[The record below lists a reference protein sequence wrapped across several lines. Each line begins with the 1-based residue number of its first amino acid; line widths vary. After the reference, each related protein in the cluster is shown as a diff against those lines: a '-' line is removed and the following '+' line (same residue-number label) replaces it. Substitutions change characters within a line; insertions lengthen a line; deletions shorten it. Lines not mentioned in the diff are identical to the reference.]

1 LSAVGVSSQP
11 LTVDQPS
18 AREKSLPDIDLL
30 KNLEL
35 YRTCS
40 LWAIRIKAVRGNAS
54 IGQTAVAGEVI
65 YVVYGAI
72 AAALF
77 FDFVNGFHD
86 AANSI
91 ATVVGTRV
99 LRPLQAVSI
108 AATANFIGPFIF
120 GTAVAATV
128 GKGIITPE
136 FSTLY
141 VIFAG
146 LIGAIVWDLITWWFG
161 LPSSSSHALIGG
173 LVGSALIAG
182 GLEGIVFSGIEKVLT
197 FMVVSPAIGFVI
209 AAGFTVAIMLAFRRT
224 PSAKVNRAFG
234 KLQVVS
240 SAFFSLTHGA
250 NDGQKTMGVITA
262 LLIAGG
268 LLDAKEFTVPL
279 WVILSAAA
287 AIALG
292 TFFGGWRIVKT
303 MAFRLTNL
311 KPFQGFAAETGGG
324 AILTSMAWLGIPV
337 STTHAISGAIMGTGS
352 TKRLSA
358 VRWGLGKR
366 IVYAW
371 IITIPASAGI
381 AAGVLLLMNAIGL
394 R

>member
-1 LSAVGVSSQP
+1 
-11 LTVDQPS
+11 
-18 AREKSLPDIDLL
+18 
-30 KNLEL
+30 
-35 YRTCS
+35 
-40 LWAIRIKAVRGNAS
+40 
-54 IGQTAVAGEVI
+54 VAQEVI
-65 YVVYGAI
+65 FVVYGAI

-99 LRPLQAVSI
+99 LRPLQAVAL
-108 AATANFIGPFIF
+108 AAMANFAGPFVF

-128 GKGIITPE
+128 GKGIIQPE
-136 FSTLY
+136 FSTVY
-141 VIFAG
+141 VILAG
-146 LIGAIVWDLITWWFG
+146 LIGAIIWDLITWWFG

-173 LVGSALIAG
+173 LVGSALLVG
-182 GLEGIVFSGIEKVLT
+182 GLEALVFDGIQKVLV
-197 FMVVSPAIGFVI
+197 FMVVSPSVGFAI
-209 AAGFTVAIMLAFRRT
+209 AAGFALAIMYFLGRST
-224 PSAKVNRAFG
+224 SARVNRIFG
-234 KLQVVS
+234 RLQIAS

-268 LLDAKEFTVPL
+268 LLQTEAFIVPL
-279 WVILSAAA
+279 WVVLGAAA

-311 KPFQGFAAETGGG
+311 RPYQGFCAETGGG
-324 AILTSMAWLGIPV
+324 VILTSMAWLGIPV
-337 STTHAISGAIMGTGS
+337 STTHAISGAIMGVGS

-358 VRWGLGKR
+358 VRWGLGRR

-371 IITIPASAGI
+371 IITIPASAAI
-381 AAGVLLLMNAIGL
+381 AAASMLAIRAIAG
-394 R
+394 

>member
-1 LSAVGVSSQP
+1 MVEFGGPIL
-11 LTVDQPS
+11 
-18 AREKSLPDIDLL
+18 
-30 KNLEL
+30 
-35 YRTCS
+35 
-40 LWAIRIKAVRGNAS
+40 
-54 IGQTAVAGEVI
+54 
-65 YVVYGAI
+65 VVYGAI

-91 ATVVGTRV
+91 ATIVGTRV
-99 LRPLQAVSI
+99 LRPLHAVSI
-108 AATANFIGPFIF
+108 AAFANFAGPFVF

-128 GKGIITPE
+128 GKGIIQPE
-136 FSTLY
+136 FSTVY
-141 VIFAG
+141 VILAG
-146 LIGAIVWDLITWWFG
+146 LIGGIVWDLITWWFG

-182 GLEGIVFSGIEKVLT
+182 GLQGIIFSGIEKILI
-197 FMVVSPAIGFVI
+197 FMVVSPSLGFAI
-209 AAGFTVAIMLAFRRT
+209 AAAYTVAIMLGFRKST
-224 PSAKVNRAFG
+224 SVKVNRIFG
-234 KLQVVS
+234 KLQIVS

-268 LLDAKEFTVPL
+268 LLKEQGFQVPL
-279 WVILSAAA
+279 LVVISASL
-287 AIALG
+287 AIAFG

-311 KPFQGFAAETGGG
+311 KPYQGFAAETGGG
-324 AILTSMAWLGIPV
+324 AILTTMAWLGIPV

-352 TKRLSA
+352 TKRFSA

-366 IVYAW
+366 IIYAW
-371 IITIPASAGI
+371 IITIPASGAI
-381 AAGVLLLMNAIGL
+381 AAATLLLMNAVGIK
-394 R
+394 

>member
-1 LSAVGVSSQP
+1 
-11 LTVDQPS
+11 
-18 AREKSLPDIDLL
+18 
-30 KNLEL
+30 
-35 YRTCS
+35 
-40 LWAIRIKAVRGNAS
+40 
-54 IGQTAVAGEVI
+54 VAEEI
-65 YVVYGAI
+65 IFVVYGAI
-72 AAALF
+72 VVALF

-99 LRPLQAVSI
+99 LRPLQAVGM
-108 AATANFIGPFIF
+108 AAVANFAGPFVF

-128 GKGIITPE
+128 GKGIIQPE
-136 FSTLY
+136 FSTVY
-141 VIFAG
+141 VILAG
-146 LIGAIVWDLITWWFG
+146 LVGAIVWDLVTWWLG

-173 LVGSALIAG
+173 LVGSALMVG
-182 GLEGIVFSGIEKVLT
+182 GLQALVFSGVERVLV
-197 FMVVSPAIGFVI
+197 FMVVSPSIGFAI
-209 AAGFTVAIMLAFRRT
+209 AAGFALAILYFLGRSV
-224 PSAKVNRAFG
+224 PGKVNRVFG
-234 KLQVVS
+234 RLQIVS
-240 SAFFSLTHGA
+240 ASFFSLTHGA

-268 LLDAKEFTVPL
+268 MLQSEKFIVPL
-279 WVILSAAA
+279 WVIMGAAV

-311 KPFQGFAAETGGG
+311 KPYQGFCAETGGG

-337 STTHAISGAIMGTGS
+337 STTHAISGAIMGAGS

-358 VRWGLGKR
+358 VRWGLGRR

-371 IITIPASAGI
+371 IITIPASAGL
-381 AAGVLLLMNAIGL
+381 AAASLLLIRAITG
-394 R
+394 

>member
-1 LSAVGVSSQP
+1 MA
-11 LTVDQPS
+11 
-18 AREKSLPDIDLL
+18 E
-30 KNLEL
+30 E
-35 YRTCS
+35 
-40 LWAIRIKAVRGNAS
+40 S
-54 IGQTAVAGEVI
+54 II
-65 YVVYGAI
+65 LIVYGAI
-72 AAALF
+72 GAALF

-91 ATVVGTRV
+91 ATVVGTKV
-99 LRPLQAVSI
+99 LRPIRAVAI
-108 AATANFIGPFIF
+108 AATANFAGPFVF

-128 GKGIITPE
+128 GKGIIIPE
-136 FSTLY
+136 FSTVE
-141 VIFAG
+141 VILAG
-146 LIGAIVWDLITWWFG
+146 LVGAIVWDLITWWFG

-173 LVGSALIAG
+173 LVGSAIFVG
-182 GLEGIVFSGIEKVLT
+182 GFEAVVFGGVERVLV
-197 FMVVSPAIGFVI
+197 FMVVSPAAGFAI
-209 AAGFTVAIMLAFRRT
+209 AALFAVAIMFFLRRSV
-224 PSAKVNRAFG
+224 PGKVNRVFG
-234 KLQVVS
+234 RLQIAS

-268 LLDAKEFTVPL
+268 LLESKEFIVPL
-279 WVILSAAA
+279 WVILGAAA

-311 KPFQGFAAETGGG
+311 KPYQGFCAETGGG

-337 STTHAISGAIMGTGS
+337 STTHAISGAIMGVGS

-371 IITIPASAGI
+371 VITMPASAAL
-381 AAGVLLLMNAIGL
+381 AAASLWIIKALSG
-394 R
+394 